1 MSDCSHTLHFSSL
14 NITSLLKNQIFTGR
28 KLSKKVK
35 IWTSKIDDYP
45 WWKLLCKCCHT
56 VFKCFYTFR
65 VQTLN
70 GSLLRLLLNRL
81 HWANL
86 KACPIDL
93 HPLLKLKK
101 MKWTTMVIASQFSSQ
116 MIHVHVTFMVEAAL
130 WNLFWELNNCCTLP
144 NMTNLVNAQW
154 WAGIW

>member
-14 NITSLLKNQIFTGR
+14 NITSLFKNQIFTGR

-35 IWTSKIDDYP
+35 IRTSKIDDYP

-56 VFKCFYTFR
+56 VFKCFYTLR
-65 VQTLN
+65 VQTLD

-81 HWANL
+81 QWANL
-86 KACPIDL
+86 KACPIDF

-116 MIHVHVTFMVEAAL
+116 MIHVHVTFMRQCYETC
-130 WNLFWELNNCCTLP
+130 FES
-144 NMTNLVNAQW
+144 
-154 WAGIW
+154 

>member
-35 IWTSKIDDYP
+35 IRTSKIDDYP
-45 WWKLLCKCCHT
+45 WWKLLCNFQMLLHFQSANIRWISTQT
-56 VFKCFYTFR
+56 VIK
-65 VQTLN
+65 QTPV
-70 GSLLRLLLNRL
+70 G
-81 HWANL
+81 NL

-116 MIHVHVTFMVEAAL
+116 MIHVHVTFMRQRYETC
-130 WNLFWELNNCCTLP
+130 FES
-144 NMTNLVNAQW
+144 
-154 WAGIW
+154 